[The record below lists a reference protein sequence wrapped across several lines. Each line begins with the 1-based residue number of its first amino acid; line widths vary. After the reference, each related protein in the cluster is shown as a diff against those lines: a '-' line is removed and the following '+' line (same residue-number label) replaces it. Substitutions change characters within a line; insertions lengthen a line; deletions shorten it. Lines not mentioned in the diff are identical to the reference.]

1 MRRSEAEAIARP
13 VIAAAAGILGVGP
26 EAAWDLVA
34 GPAARVA
41 RGQPSSEVSL
51 IRIVATVALVEA
63 GLPFM
68 TAAGACGSR
77 RRKQDGDTAA
87 TVRALV
93 LRLEQTAPA
102 MLAAARTAA
111 GRVVVAARP
120 TMEHTR
126 AEARR
131 LMAEAMATL
140 AVGEAHRARA
150 LASTRNL
157 HGVRARRRV
166 ATRLIAEGHVT
177 ANVATAMGWDRETI
191 RKYVRHGQSQHGS
204 AC

>member
-1 MRRSEAEAIARP
+1 MRRSESEAIARP
-13 VIAAAAGILGVGP
+13 MIAAAAGVLGVGS

-34 GPAARVA
+34 GPAARAA

-87 TVRALV
+87 TMRALV

-111 GRVVVAARP
+111 GRVVAARP
-120 TMEHTR
+120 TLEHTR

-166 ATRLIAEGHVT
+166 ASRLIAEGHVT

-191 RKYVRHGQSQHGS
+191 RKYVRHSRSQSGA

>member
-13 VIAAAAGILGVGP
+13 VIAAAAGVLGVGS

-34 GPAARVA
+34 GPAARAA

-77 RRKQDGDTAA
+77 RRKLDGDTAV

-111 GRVVVAARP
+111 GRVVAARP
-120 TMEHTR
+120 TLEHTR

-191 RKYVRHGQSQHGS
+191 RKYVRHSRSQSGA